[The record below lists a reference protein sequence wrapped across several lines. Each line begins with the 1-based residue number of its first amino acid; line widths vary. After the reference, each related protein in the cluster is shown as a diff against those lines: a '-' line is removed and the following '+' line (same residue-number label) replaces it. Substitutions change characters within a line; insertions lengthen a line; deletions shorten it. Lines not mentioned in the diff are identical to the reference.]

1 MYLQECIKALK
12 ILFKTIVLFF
22 LLFFVNLI
30 LQLIYRYLLLDSFD
44 SQLFLKSFYVAF
56 SLKNGITFFHFFYPL
71 LLFFILYNLYTN
83 MPFYSKDFYLL
94 LLVRLFF
101 LLSMVVG
108 LLYLFWFSN
117 HLKLIKRNW
126 HKPQEHLEWSLLN
139 TSFLKDSKVKKNY
152 FLTLKLKKPKKL
164 PYINEIL
171 KLRYKNWKFILMV
184 LGYLY
189 GVGIILNFLRRMVP
203 FFFSN
208 LNELLLVIFFILC
221 IFVYY

>member
-1 MYLQECIKALK
+1 MYLQECIKALS

-22 LLFFVNLI
+22 LLFFVSLV
-30 LQLIYRYLLLDSFD
+30 LQLIDRYLRLDSAS
-44 SQLFLKSFYVAF
+44 SQLFLKSFYIAF

-71 LLFFILYNLYTN
+71 LLFFILYSLYAK

-94 LLVRLFF
+94 LLIRLFF

-117 HLKLIKRNW
+117 HLKWVKKNW
-126 HKPQEHLEWSLLN
+126 AQPQKHLEWSLLK
-139 TSFLKDSKVKKNY
+139 TSFLKDSRVSKNY
-152 FLTLKLKKPKKL
+152 FLTFQLKKPKKL

-171 KLRYKNWKFILMV
+171 QLRYKNWKFVLMV

-189 GVGIILNFLRRMVP
+189 GVGIVLNFLRKFIP
-203 FFFSN
+203 FLFSN
-208 LNELLLVIFFILC
+208 LNEFLLVSFFILC